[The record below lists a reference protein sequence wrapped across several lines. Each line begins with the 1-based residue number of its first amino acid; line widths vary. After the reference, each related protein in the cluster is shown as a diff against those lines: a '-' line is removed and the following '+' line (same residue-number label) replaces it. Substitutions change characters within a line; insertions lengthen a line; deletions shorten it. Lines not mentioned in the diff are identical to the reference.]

1 MDNKLYMNITIAD
14 ESESITLLNFPIGQI
29 SILTSSAIDDILH
42 EIKWYMYGLYDNVII
57 LNTKWTIIKMSK
69 TKIELVRSNVV

>member
-14 ESESITLLNFPIGQI
+14 ESASITLLNFPIGQI
-29 SILTSSAIDDILH
+29 PTLTSSAIDDILH

>member
-1 MDNKLYMNITIAD
+1 MDNKLYINITIAD

-29 SILTSSAIDDILH
+29 PTLTSSAIDDILH
-42 EIKWYMYGLYDNVII
+42 EIKWYMYGLYDSVVI

>member
-14 ESESITLLNFPIGQI
+14 ESQSITLLNFPIGQI
-29 SILTSSAIDDILH
+29 PVLTSSAIDDILH
-42 EIKWYMYGLYDNVII
+42 EIKWYMYGLYDNEII